1 MLMARNEAATDLE
14 KKVGSGK
21 VLAESVGATCAA
33 HANSYLLCKCIC
45 IVVDNSSCPHFYP
58 LLQNKNKLNQATAF
72 FLFKKVLKFQ
82 KWCKRCV

>member
-33 HANSYLLCKCIC
+33 HANSCYLLCKCIG
-45 IVVDNSSCPHFYP
+45 IVFDNSSCPHFYP

-72 FLFKKVLKFQ
+72 FLKKKSA
-82 KWCKRCV
+82 KISKMM